1 MKTLKNFLGGY
12 MVLVSLA
19 VGAQNKGELAFTS
32 SSPEAKK
39 LLRQAWA
46 TFADVRLDEG
56 NKLIAQA
63 LEKDPNFGL
72 AHFSYFTTN
81 VDEQNRNLEK
91 ALSASLS
98 EDEKMF
104 LNGVKANRNKQSP
117 REYFDPL
124 LKKYPKDDILGL
136 WIMFNHADRKNR
148 VEVGESIAKRSPKFA
163 PAYNL
168 LGYAYMDL
176 NDMAKAEANFN
187 TYMSLRPDLANV
199 YDSKGD
205 YLVRNSKFQEASVM
219 FDKAVSLGMVNS
231 QVKAQ
236 RARARAKFP
245 TPTETEVSEMKKLI
259 ATSSQELLKGNI
271 DGLIQQ
277 HAEQSIEIFGNQM
290 ANVGAANIRRRL
302 LDVSRNNQFMKSDI
316 RLENVEGIGPISVA
330 WGPYESAT
338 KAASSGQ
345 VTETKGNAFF
355 VFRKQT
361 DGAWKIATVHFAPG
375 EQTEAD
381 DDMAKVRQ
389 VITSWN
395 NCIKPNEPLSEEH
408 LNMLANLYSAQAVEM
423 LPSQRS
429 NIGIANLKARWS
441 NFLGMRFETN
451 SLGPVNVDVIG
462 RRAVAWGMGVQNGY
476 PKDSQELFRAD
487 FPWVMIFTKEKDDVW
502 RILAINFYQE

>member
-1 MKTLKNFLGGY
+1 MMLMY
-12 MVLVSLA
+12 CMV
-19 VGAQNKGELAFTS
+19 VGQNKGELAFTS

-46 TFADVRLDEG
+46 TFADARLDEG

-63 LEKDPNFGL
+63 LEKDPNFGM
-72 AHFSYFTTN
+72 AHFSRYTPN
-81 VDEQNRNLEK
+81 VDEQNQNLEK
-91 ALSASLS
+91 AFSTNLS

-117 REYFDPL
+117 REFFDPL

-136 WIMFNHADRKNR
+136 WIMFNHADRKSR

-163 PAYNL
+163 AAYNA

-176 NDMAKAEANFN
+176 NDMPKAEASFDK
-187 TYMSLRPDLANV
+187 YMSLRPDLANV

-205 YLVRNSKFQEASVM
+205 YLVRNSKFQEASLM
-219 FDKAVSLGMVNS
+219 FDKAVSLGMNS
-231 QVKAQ
+231 SIKAQ
-236 RARARAKFP
+236 RARARTKFP
-245 TPTETEVSEMKKLI
+245 NPTEAEFTEMKKLV
-259 ATSSQELLKGNI
+259 ATSTQALMKGDI

-277 HAEQSIEIFGNQM
+277 HADQSMEIFGNQM
-290 ANVGAANIRRRL
+290 ANIGAANIRRRL
-302 LDVSRNNQFMKSDI
+302 LDVSRNNQFIKSDI
-316 RLENVEGIGPISVA
+316 RLDNIDGVGPISVA

-338 KAASSGQ
+338 KANASGQ

-355 VFRKQT
+355 VYRKQT
-361 DGAWKIATVHFAPG
+361 DGAWKIAMVHFAPG

-381 DDMAKVRQ
+381 DDVVKVRQ
-389 VITSWN
+389 VITAWN
-395 NCIKPNEPLSEEH
+395 NSIKPNEPLAEEH
-408 LNMLANLYSAQAVEM
+408 LNILANLYSAQAVEM

-429 NIGIANLKARWS
+429 NIGVANLKARWS

-451 SLGPVNVDVIG
+451 SLGPINVDVVG
-462 RRAVAWGMGVQNGY
+462 RRAVAWGMGIQNGY
-476 PKDSQELFRAD
+476 AKDSQELSRVD